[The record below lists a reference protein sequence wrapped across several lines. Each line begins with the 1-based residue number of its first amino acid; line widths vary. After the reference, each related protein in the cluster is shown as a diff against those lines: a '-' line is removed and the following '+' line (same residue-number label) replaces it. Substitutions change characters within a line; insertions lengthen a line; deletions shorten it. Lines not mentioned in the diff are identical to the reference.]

1 MELFWL
7 LVLSPFILMPGRG
20 VPPEYYPWLVAALA
34 VGPLLGALT
43 TGTLWPRTPA
53 DWCVVG
59 LLLWLPVT
67 FWASVDKHRTWSS
80 MALLLL
86 GVAWYLAWV
95 RRERSHARP
104 MELVAFLVLLAV
116 GIMIIGPLLAENL
129 PSWAGW
135 MKRIQILA
143 QPWIGRLGES
153 INPNVL
159 AGGLILL
166 VPLLLSLAINSNKRS
181 GRSLVL
187 LGLVILSILELG
199 LTASRGAYI
208 ALLVSL
214 GVVLCLRWP
223 WLLFGVPLLSAMVGY
238 GIHQIGWQSIVNR
251 IAEVSAASAPEGISG
266 LESRLEIWS
275 RALYA
280 LQDFAFTGIGF
291 GTFDQ
296 VIPLLYPYFTI
307 PPDATISHAHNLF
320 LQVGVD
326 MGIPGL
332 VTWLA
337 LQITVLWMLVTAL
350 CRLPRS
356 SDHWAVAA
364 GALGGLVAMY
374 VHGLV
379 DAVSWASRMAVLPWL
394 LYALTVSVFDRAW
407 TEGRHH
413 REIREATS
421 E

>member
-1 MELFWL
+1 
-7 LVLSPFILMPGRG
+7 MPGRG
-20 VPPEYYPWLVAALA
+20 VPLEYYPWLVAALL
-34 VGPLLGALT
+34 VGPVLGALT
-43 TGTLWPRTPA
+43 TGILWPRTPA
-53 DWCVVG
+53 DWCIVG
-59 LLLWLPVT
+59 LLLWLPAT
-67 FWASVDKHRTWSS
+67 FWASVDKQRTWSA

-86 GVAWYLAWV
+86 GVAWYFAWI
-95 RRERSHARP
+95 RIERSHAQP
-104 MELVAFLVLLAV
+104 KDLAAFLTLLAV
-116 GIMIIGPLLAENL
+116 GLMIVGPLLTENL

-135 MKRIQILA
+135 IKKSQLLTR
-143 QPWIGRLGES
+143 PWTGRLGET

-166 VPLLLSLAINSNKRS
+166 VPLLLSLATNFNKRS

-187 LGLVILSILELG
+187 LGLVALSISELG
-199 LTASRGAYI
+199 LTASRGAYV

-223 WLLFGVPLLSAMVGY
+223 RLLFGVPLFLAVVGY
-238 GIHQIGWQSIVNR
+238 GVYQTGWQNIINR
-251 IAEVSAASAPEGISG
+251 IAEVSVASTPGSISG

-291 GTFDQ
+291 GTFDR

-307 PPDATISHAHNLF
+307 SPDITIPHAHNLF

-326 MGIPGL
+326 MGVPGL
-332 VTWLA
+332 VAWLA
-337 LQITVLWMLVTAL
+337 FQIVVLWMLVEAL
-350 CRLPRS
+350 RRLPRS
-356 SDHWAVAA
+356 SDHWAMAA

-379 DAVSWASRMAVLPWL
+379 DAVSWSSRMAVLPWL
-394 LYALTVSVFDRAW
+394 LYALTVSMFDRAW
-407 TEGRHH
+407 AEGGQHH
-413 REIREATS
+413 REIRKKIS
-421 E
+421 D